1 MKLQIHSVHFDAD
14 AKLLE
19 FIQTK
24 TDKLETFYDRII
36 DGEVFL
42 KLDKGDHARENK
54 VVEVKINLPGTTL
67 FTKEQSISF
76 EAAADTAIESL
87 KNQIKKYKEKK
98 VNH

>member
-14 AKLLE
+14 AKLLN

-24 TDKLETFYDRII
+24 ANKLETFSDRII

-42 KLDKGDHARENK
+42 KIDKGDHARENK

-67 FTKEQSISF
+67 FSKEQGISF
-76 EAAADTAIESL
+76 EAATDTAIETL
-87 KNQIKKYKEKK
+87 KGQIKKYKEKK
-98 VNH
+98 KK